1 MNKIEQTLWALTIS
15 TMILAWWEKVLANEE
30 IISTTESPTWLVTF
44 QFKDKTMWVLEEWTK
59 QNSQNIIMV
68 DLVNPDEIQIPVEEL
83 IAQHQEMWAEQQ
95 KKDLIKFWGLVSWLS
110 LWLWW
115 IITYLNSLKSKSS
128 NKVNKE

>member
-15 TMILAWWEKVLANEE
+15 TMLLAWWEKVLANEE